1 MRKLSIGMRLTLWY
15 LAIFAL
21 AQLVFGAGMWLVLRH
36 HLYDLVDDNLERE
49 VDDLNNLLHAQKK
62 NVSLADLRH
71 ELTEEY
77 ALEHSGD
84 YLQVYLA
91 DGEMIYQASF
101 LQAYPLHHWKPGTVT
116 PAVVK
121 PGQRRRP
128 SYEDLWLGGKPFR
141 FATQD
146 IDIKGTVY
154 IVQTGLVTYDVL
166 KTLSRFRL
174 YLLMFAPLLLLVAA
188 GGGYWLSR
196 RALSPVDALVRT
208 ARSIT
213 GTTLSSR
220 LEKLNTGDELQ
231 RLSDTLNEML
241 DRIELAFRRVTQFTA
256 DASHELRTPISLV
269 RTEAELA
276 LRRSRGESEYKEA
289 LQHILL
295 EAERTTSLIEEL
307 LALARAD
314 AGRET
319 LNLHPVD
326 VREILREVVEG
337 WRRVAKISNLQF
349 SDSIEARESLV
360 LADEAALRRA
370 IDILLDNAFKYTPS
384 PGTVHLSLEQQN
396 DKVVITVRDTGVGI
410 AAEEQSKVFER
421 FYRVDKARSRD
432 LAGAGLGLSI
442 AQWIVQQ
449 HGGKIEVESGLGK
462 GSIFR
467 LELPL
472 TTVALQNPLPA

>member
-1 MRKLSIGMRLTLWY
+1 
-15 LAIFAL
+15 
-21 AQLVFGAGMWLVLRH
+21 
-36 HLYDLVDDNLERE
+36 
-49 VDDLNNLLHAQKK
+49 
-62 NVSLADLRH
+62 
-71 ELTEEY
+71 
-77 ALEHSGD
+77 
-84 YLQVYLA
+84 
-91 DGEMIYQASF
+91 
-101 LQAYPLHHWKPGTVT
+101 
-116 PAVVK
+116 
-121 PGQRRRP
+121 
-128 SYEDLWLGGKPFR
+128 
-141 FATQD
+141 
-146 IDIKGTVY
+146 
-154 IVQTGLVTYDVL
+154 
-166 KTLSRFRL
+166 
-174 YLLMFAPLLLLVAA
+174 
-188 GGGYWLSR
+188 
-196 RALSPVDALVRT
+196 
-208 ARSIT
+208 
-213 GTTLSSR
+213 
-220 LEKLNTGDELQ
+220 
-231 RLSDTLNEML
+231 ML

-370 IDILLDNAFKYTPS
+370 IDILLDNAFKYTSS

-410 AAEEQSKVFER
+410 AAEEQGKVFER

-432 LAGAGLGLSI
+432 MGGAGLGLSI

-449 HGGKIEVESGLGK
+449 HAGKIEVESSLGK

-467 LELPL
+467 VELPL

>member
-1 MRKLSIGMRLTLWY
+1 VG
-15 LAIFAL
+15 
-21 AQLVFGAGMWLVLRH
+21 
-36 HLYDLVDDNLERE
+36 
-49 VDDLNNLLHAQKK
+49 
-62 NVSLADLRH
+62 
-71 ELTEEY
+71 
-77 ALEHSGD
+77 
-84 YLQVYLA
+84 
-91 DGEMIYQASF
+91 DGESSDGELGNRELGNGELIYQSAF
-101 LQAYPLHHWKPGTVT
+101 LREHPLSDRKPGQVKRDAVN
-116 PAVVK
+116 PAPVK
-121 PGQRRRP
+121 AGQRRRP
-128 SYEDLWLGGKPFR
+128 RLENIRLAGKPFR
-141 FATQD
+141 FAIQQIEAGD
-146 IDIKGTVY
+146 RVY
-154 IVQTGLVTYDVL
+154 IVQTGVVIDDLL
-166 KTLSRFRL
+166 HTLHQFRL

-208 ARSIT
+208 ARTIT

-220 LEKLNTGDELQ
+220 LDKLNTGDELQ

-241 DRIELAFRRVTQFTA
+241 DRLEAAFRRVTQFTA

-326 VREILREVVEG
+326 LRQALRGVVES
-337 WRRVAKISNLQF
+337 WRQIAGIRNLQF
-349 SDSIEARESLV
+349 TESLGAQEPLV
-360 LADEAALRRA
+360 AADEAALRRV
-370 IDILLDNAFKYTPS
+370 INILLDNAFKYTPS
-384 PGTVHLSLEQQN
+384 PGTVQLTLEEQSG
-396 DKVVITVRDTGVGI
+396 KAVITVQDTGVGI
-410 AAEEQSKVFER
+410 APEEQGKIFER

-432 LAGAGLGLSI
+432 MGGAGLGLSI

-449 HGGKIEVESGLGK
+449 HGGSIQVESTLGQ

-467 LELPL
+467 VVLPL
-472 TTVALQNPLPA
+472 VAAAVQNPLPA

>member
-1 MRKLSIGMRLTLWY
+1 
-15 LAIFAL
+15 
-21 AQLVFGAGMWLVLRH
+21 
-36 HLYDLVDDNLERE
+36 
-49 VDDLNNLLHAQKK
+49 
-62 NVSLADLRH
+62 
-71 ELTEEY
+71 
-77 ALEHSGD
+77 
-84 YLQVYLA
+84 
-91 DGEMIYQASF
+91 
-101 LQAYPLHHWKPGTVT
+101 
-116 PAVVK
+116 
-121 PGQRRRP
+121 
-128 SYEDLWLGGKPFR
+128 
-141 FATQD
+141 
-146 IDIKGTVY
+146 
-154 IVQTGLVTYDVL
+154 
-166 KTLSRFRL
+166 
-174 YLLMFAPLLLLVAA
+174 
-188 GGGYWLSR
+188 
-196 RALSPVDALVRT
+196 
-208 ARSIT
+208 
-213 GTTLSSR
+213 
-220 LEKLNTGDELQ
+220 
-231 RLSDTLNEML
+231 
-241 DRIELAFRRVTQFTA
+241 VTQFTA

-319 LNLHPVD
+319 LHLHPVD
-326 VREILREVVEG
+326 VQEILREVVEG
-337 WRRVAKISNLQF
+337 WRRVAKISDLQF
-349 SDSIEARESLV
+349 SDGIDARGSLV

-384 PGTVHLSLEQQN
+384 PGTVHLSAEQQN

-432 LAGAGLGLSI
+432 MGGAGLGLAI

-449 HGGKIEVESGLGK
+449 HGGKIEVESSLGK

-467 LELPL
+467 VELPL